1 MQHTEKKGVGRK
13 FYTSDLQLHIS
24 HTNICKFTNRKLF
37 TSQELHDQWLVDL
50 HNKQVTSS
58 DLVYILGDL
67 SFGKYDHTKEILSS
81 MKGQKIVIKGNHDN
95 EQHLSKLVKEGVI
108 QSWKLYDEIA
118 IQGTKTCLFHFAI
131 ASWNKQHYG
140 SYHLHGHSH
149 GMFEGQGKCLDVGL
163 DSAYNIL
170 GEHRYFT
177 EQDIADI
184 MQIKEIYIAE
194 QHRQDRS

>member
-1 MQHTEKKGVGRK
+1 MNNTEKKGVGRK

-67 SFGKYDHTKEILSS
+67 SFGKYEHTKEILQA
-81 MKGQKIVIKGNHDN
+81 MQGQKIAIKGNHDN
-95 EQHLSKLVKEGVI
+95 EQHLNKLAKEGII
-108 QSWKLYDEIA
+108 QGWKLYDEIT
-118 IQGTKTCLFHFAI
+118 IQETKACLFHFPI
-131 ASWNKQHYG
+131 LVWNKQHYG
-140 SYHLHGHSH
+140 SWHLFGHSH
-149 GMFEGQGKCLDVGL
+149 GSLTPSGKCLDVGL
-163 DSAYNIL
+163 DSAYNL
-170 GEHRYFT
+170 FGEHRYFT

-184 MQIKEIYIAE
+184 MQTKEIYIAE